1 MRIYTQFYV
10 SGTLLYDPAFAENA
24 GESLYQQGPPVNLI
38 SLKSSSRP
46 LSDIGSV
53 KIYNNFTADYF

>member
-10 SGTLLYDPAFAENA
+10 SGTILYDAAFVENA
-24 GESLYQQGPPVNLI
+24 GESLYQQGLPVNLI
-38 SLKSSSRP
+38 SLKPSSRP